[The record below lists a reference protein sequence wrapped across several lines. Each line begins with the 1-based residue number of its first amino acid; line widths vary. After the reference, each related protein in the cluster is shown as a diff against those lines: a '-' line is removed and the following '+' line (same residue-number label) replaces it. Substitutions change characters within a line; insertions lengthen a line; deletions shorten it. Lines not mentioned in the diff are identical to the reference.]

1 MLDLQDYLCLAD
13 WTMEFQHSRLSS
25 KNFIFE
31 ISFSVLNFS
40 NQRNIKV
47 ITLLLIFISF
57 DDSDFSSSGKPNRDF
72 YFRPTMA
79 APIMYW
85 RDHVGFCRLY
95 GFDWKS
101 DLAPQFQKA
110 LEENGEDFEQI
121 RSTVSKT
128 SGFHLSQNQLIH
140 VHQVIF

>member
-1 MLDLQDYLCLAD
+1 MVSFDSQGPEECFYAG
-13 WTMEFQHSRLSS
+13 S
-25 KNFIFE
+25 KNKKKIRKIFAR
-31 ISFSVLNFS
+31 SL
-40 NQRNIKV
+40 
-47 ITLLLIFISF
+47 TLLLIFIAF
-57 DDSDFSSSGKPNRDF
+57 DDSDFSSSRKLDRDF

-95 GFDWKS
+95 GFAWKS

-121 RSTVSKT
+121 RSTVS
-128 SGFHLSQNQLIH
+128 
-140 VHQVIF
+140 